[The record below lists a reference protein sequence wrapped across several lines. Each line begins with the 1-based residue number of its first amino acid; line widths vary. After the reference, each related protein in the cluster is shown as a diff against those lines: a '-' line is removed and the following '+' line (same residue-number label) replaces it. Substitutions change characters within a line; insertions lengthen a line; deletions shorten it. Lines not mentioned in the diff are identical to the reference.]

1 MKRVKYELSVNF
13 YHSDHEKFKS
23 SEVREGLKEFSWGHK
38 RCFEFNYS
46 GLYLIS
52 LCETKNEATKL
63 IAEFKKS
70 FGLDWTNDRFTISP
84 RTFELF

>member
-1 MKRVKYELSVNF
+1 MTRVKYELSVKF
-13 YHSDHEKFKS
+13 YPCDHEKFKS
-23 SEVREGLKEFSWGHK
+23 SEVRDGLQAFTWGHK

-52 LCETKNEATKL
+52 LCETKREATKL

-70 FGLDWTNDRFTISP
+70 FGLDWKNERFTISP